1 MRDLP
6 VNARGYVVMVVAL
19 GVMLVIWSATQV
31 ESWGVTLQL
40 MAAYIVCDSLYTRS
54 NATSRPILLTM
65 GAIVALASYPL
76 VGAWGAVLVGM
87 LAGLTFNQ
95 PSSVIKRLFNGA
107 QCALAVGAGGVTYI
121 IFDGPTGNLEPA
133 AFPHVLLP
141 FLAADVVHCA
151 ANGLLVATVIALAER
166 RPLRAVWYS
175 GLSASAVPYVG
186 YGLFGLMLAVLWT
199 SMGWIAVPLLMIPLF
214 AARWAYAQYAEQQ
227 AAYDATIRALV
238 QAVETKDWYTRGHSE
253 RVAEAVVLI
262 ARELGMA
269 DDRMS
274 SLRYAGILHDV
285 GKLGVPTKLLRKDG
299 ALTDD
304 EFGAIQLHPMRGL
317 EIVREIAFLE
327 EAVAGILHH
336 HERIDGRGY
345 PMGLR
350 GADIPEFARIIAV
363 ADAFDSMTSTRSYRG
378 ARSVEAAIGE
388 LRVCAGSQFD
398 PVMVEALA
406 KAVATHGWTVQV
418 AQPAP
423 FGTLAA
429 AFDHDDPMIS
439 PRSPRLP
446 EPVEASPP
454 AADAGPADGQALRP
468 ANAPERTGEADT

>member
-6 VNARGYVVMVVAL
+6 IRARGYVVMVVVL
-19 GVMLVIWSATQV
+19 GVVLVIWSATQV
-31 ESWGVTLQL
+31 ESWIVTLQL
-40 MAAYIVCDSLYTRS
+40 MAAYTACDSLYTRS
-54 NATSRPILLTM
+54 SAASRPILTL
-65 GAIVALASYPL
+65 GVIVALASYPL
-76 VGAWGAVLVGM
+76 VGVWGAALVSASG
-87 LAGLTFNQ
+87 GLTFNQ
-95 PSSVIKRLFNGA
+95 PSNVIKRLFNGA
-107 QCALAVGAGGVTYI
+107 QLALAAGAGGVIYV
-121 IFDGPTGNLEPA
+121 IFSGPTGDLDPGD
-133 AFPHVLLP
+133 FPHVLLP

-151 ANGLLVATVIALAER
+151 VNGLLVATVIALTER
-166 RPLRAVWYS
+166 RRLRAVWYGGMS
-175 GLSASAVPYVG
+175 STAVAYVG
-186 YGLFGLMLAVLWT
+186 NGLFGLMLAVLW
-199 SMGWIAVPLLMIPLF
+199 SGMGWIAAPLLMIPLF

-227 AAYDATIRALV
+227 AAYDATIRTLV

-285 GKLGVPTKLLRKDG
+285 GKLGVPTKLLRKAG
-299 ALTDD
+299 ELTND
-304 EFGAIQLHPMRGL
+304 EFEAIKLHPMRGL

-336 HERIDGRGY
+336 HEKMDGRGY

-388 LRVCAGSQFD
+388 LRMCAGSQFD
-398 PVMVEALA
+398 PVMVEALV
-406 KAVATHGWTVQV
+406 KAVATHGWTVQI
-418 AQPAP
+418 ARPAP
-423 FGTLAA
+423 LGTPAA
-429 AFDHDDPMIS
+429 AFDHDDPMVS
-439 PRSPRLP
+439 PRSPRRP
-446 EPVEASPP
+446 APIEASPP
-454 AADAGPADGQALRP
+454 AADVAPAGGQALSP
-468 ANAPERTGEADT
+468 VNAPEHTGEADT